1 MRFYR
6 IKKKKKT
13 TDSGSRVFDRLFK
26 VLDNAKQYKISCL
39 GTGIFK
45 PFSKN
50 VVVKIERGTDAIF
63 EAQKLII
70 RELVKNGIKDFRGTK
85 NGLISGDGKSK
96 MEFKNLDNLRT
107 TPLWSVVFKS
117 PLNHTKSGLI
127 VSPIRAE
134 TKADAIRIFYK
145 EQPQLK
151 GKGEIVSVT
160 QGTPPSVKR
169 IDLVQKRPKIG
180 DEVKRIYTFVL
191 LMKYP
196 NTIKNSTIEFKAKDI
211 KEARQFL
218 KNHFNRIDG
227 YKITKFTS
235 DKLYLKGEA
244 GAFIDI
250 TYSVVKK

>member
-1 MRFYR
+1 MN
-6 IKKKKKT
+6 KT

-26 VLDNAKQYKISCL
+26 LIRIKDAKQFKVNCL

-50 VVVKIERGTDAIF
+50 VVVKIERGIDAIF

-96 MEFKNLDNLRT
+96 MEFKNLDNPKK

-127 VSPIRAE
+127 VSPIKAE
-134 TKADAIRIFYK
+134 TKADAIYLFYK
-145 EQPQLK
+145 ANPHLK

-169 IDLVQKRPKIG
+169 TDLVQKRPKIG
-180 DEVKRIYTFVL
+180 DEVKTYRVTLINEKKQILEVFKVRANSGANAIQSVRKRNYELFQQPLEIQAEV
-191 LMKYP
+191 
-196 NTIKNSTIEFKAKDI
+196 IKK
-211 KEARQFL
+211 Q
-218 KNHFNRIDG
+218 
-227 YKITKFTS
+227 
-235 DKLYLKGEA
+235 
-244 GAFIDI
+244 
-250 TYSVVKK
+250 